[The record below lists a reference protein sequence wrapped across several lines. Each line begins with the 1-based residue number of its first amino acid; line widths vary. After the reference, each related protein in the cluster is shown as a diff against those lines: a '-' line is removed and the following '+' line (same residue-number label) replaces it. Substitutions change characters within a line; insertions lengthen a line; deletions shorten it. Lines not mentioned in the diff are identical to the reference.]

1 MKLKIKLGENIYRY
15 KFIPIYP
22 GIKRLNKEIAFENL
36 LLLKKICEE
45 NHIPFLLYYGTLLG
59 AVREKNFITH
69 DEDIDLALKKEDM
82 PIFLNLLFKL
92 RNIGF
97 EVARYERRGFMSIIR
112 KGEYI
117 DLYFFDIYPQNRNW
131 RYCARDIFPKDFIE
145 ETKKIDFK
153 GELFSTCSNP
163 IKFLE
168 FYYGENWKT
177 PIAFFDFNMSKITK
191 LKLFSSQ
198 YIKMLLPRSIVEH
211 LQNKRDMKYLSL
223 QKSKIKQCGH

>member
-1 MKLKIKLGENIYRY
+1 MKIKIGKKTYKY

-22 GIKRLNKEIAFENL
+22 GIKRINKKIAFENL

-45 NHIPFLLYYGTLLG
+45 DNIFFLLYYGTLLG
-59 AVREKNFITH
+59 AIREKDFITH
-69 DEDIDLALKKEDM
+69 DEDIDLAFKKEDM

-92 RNIGF
+92 RNSGF

-117 DLYFFDIYPQNRNW
+117 DLYFFDIYPQNNNW

-145 ETKKIDFK
+145 ETKKINFK
-153 GELFSTCSNP
+153 GELFYTCANP

-168 FYYGENWKT
+168 FYYGKNWKT
-177 PIAFFDFNMSKITK
+177 PIAFFDFNMSKTTK
-191 LKLFSSQ
+191 LKLFSLQ

-211 LQNKRDMKYLSL
+211 LQKKRDMKYLSIL
-223 QKSKIKQCGH
+223 KSKIKQCSH